1 MPSRIKIESTE
12 CIIQKLPTGEIL
24 VTHVGQQM
32 NAMHGKDTGGEFS
45 YRVHPCQRNQ
55 YDFLLSQ
62 LPPAER
68 AELEAINASSERPWW
83 SSGAGERAGMRE

>member
-1 MPSRIKIESTE
+1 MPARIKIESTE
-12 CIIQKLPTGEIL
+12 CMIQKLPTGEIL
-24 VTHVGQQM
+24 VTHVGQQI
-32 NAMHGKDTGGEFS
+32 NSMHGKDTAGEIS

-68 AELEAINASSERPWW
+68 AELETLNANREKPWW
-83 SSGAGERAGMRE
+83 SSSAGERASLRE